1 MAVQTPGSAAT
12 LTPIPINRA
21 PIAAETS
28 QEQAQQQGG
37 LRGRVEQQ
45 VDAITGSA
53 NKVISGVVDSFGM
66 LRQLLPGTPDI
77 GGESTTL
84 VASGEGGV
92 VVAQSG
98 AWSYIPTNFGLLR
111 REAGLSIASIAAS
124 LPGAGGARSGSRM
137 GQAGEESG
145 QPLVAVSRPS
155 SVRNEG
161 DEGHGADEGDDQ
173 DSVEHREFSEHDSRS
188 IRSFESMMSGKA
200 RVGSRKSLSDRL
212 ASVSGLTRA
221 QHVHRESEA
230 SLKVI
235 GSRCSIVGR
244 ITEERL

>member
-1 MAVQTPGSAAT
+1 
-12 LTPIPINRA
+12 
-21 PIAAETS
+21 
-28 QEQAQQQGG
+28 
-37 LRGRVEQQ
+37 
-45 VDAITGSA
+45 
-53 NKVISGVVDSFGM
+53 M
-66 LRQLLPGTPDI
+66 LRQLLPGTPDV
-77 GGESTTL
+77 GGDSTTL
-84 VASGEGGV
+84 VASSSGEGGV

-98 AWSYIPTNFGLLR
+98 AWNYIPTNFGLLR

-124 LPGAGGARSGSRM
+124 LPGAGGGARSGSRM

-161 DEGHGADEGDDQ
+161 DEGHAADEGDDQ

-221 QHVHRESEA
+221 QQQHVHRESEA

-235 GSRCSIVGR
+235 GFLSLLLGEIAQGGLFVASESVCAIGQSCVVSTYLAGVVPYSATQPTAVGPHR
-244 ITEERL
+244 G